1 MVHEVD
7 RPFMCSLAPPL
18 GWFCGA
24 MYHPYGTRTRA
35 VDRPHSQ
42 QSSPPNLCDA
52 TGMPTGDLSM
62 LILME
67 SYCRCGRR
75 DPATRRRTSYDQ
87 RHLELDPG
95 LHTRIH
101 TLVSAQEPP
110 FLHTRAPSL
119 TVHARERHYLSNGME
134 RYYTLPR
141 RWPHSSP
148 HNVIFES
155 VTSAG
160 IFPRVGLT

>member
-1 MVHEVD
+1 MWVVE
-7 RPFMCSLAPPL
+7 L
-18 GWFCGA
+18 
-24 MYHPYGTRTRA
+24 PY
-35 VDRPHSQ
+35 SQ
-42 QSSPPNLCDA
+42 QCRRLTSVTPQVYDS
-52 TGMPTGDLSM
+52 
-62 LILME
+62 E
-67 SYCRCGRR
+67 SIHINE
-75 DPATRRRTSYDQ
+75 DPITIVADETQRLAGEQVTTQ

-119 TVHARERHYLSNGME
+119 TVHARERHYLSNRME